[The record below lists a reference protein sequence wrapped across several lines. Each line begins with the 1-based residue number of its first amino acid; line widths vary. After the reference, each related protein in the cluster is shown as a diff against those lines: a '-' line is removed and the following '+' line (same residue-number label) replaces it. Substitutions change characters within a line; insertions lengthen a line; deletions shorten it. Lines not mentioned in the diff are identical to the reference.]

1 MKKVY
6 LGLMLAL
13 SMMTASAQ
21 EPNIPRGMFGGQQ
34 QIDVK
39 FDEYKAAPQGFDQER
54 EGIAKGTVTL
64 IEYQSESVGTT
75 RKANVYL
82 PPKYD
87 AKKKYN
93 VLYLLHGIGGDENE
107 WYKDGGVPNIIMDNL
122 YADGKV
128 ADMIVVMPN
137 GRAQKDDSRAGGM
150 RSFRAFGDFD
160 KDLIG
165 SLIPYIE
172 KNFSVYTDKN
182 HRAIAGLS
190 MGGGQSLNFGL
201 GHMDVFAYVGGF
213 SSAPNT
219 MRAAQL
225 IPDIDKVQSAKRNVR
240 EFSNETS
247 ISKKRNGLIKVK
259 FIRLKTLTKTPQ
271 RFNFLWGVFPGI
283 ISTFASLMMTSRAYT
298 LRSNL
303 MFSSPLSNAAVRSIL
318 FS

>member
-1 MKKVY
+1 MKKVFFA
-6 LGLMLAL
+6 AL
-13 SMMTASAQ
+13 FSVSLMTANAQ
-21 EPNIPRGMFGGQQ
+21 EPNIPMFGGRQN
-34 QIDVK
+34 IDVK
-39 FDEYKAAPQGFDQER
+39 FDEYKAAPQGFNQER
-54 EGIAKGTVTL
+54 AGIAKGTVKL
-64 IEYQSESVGTT
+64 IEYQSESVGTI

-87 AKKKYN
+87 AKKKYS
-93 VLYLLHGIGGDENE
+93 V
-107 WYKDGGVPNIIMDNL
+107 GGVPNIIMDNL

-150 RSFRAFGDFD
+150 GSFRAFGDFD

-219 MRAAQL
+219 QRAAQL
-225 IPDIDKVQSAKRNVR
+225 IPDV
-240 EFSNETS
+240 E
-247 ISKKRNGLIKVK
+247 KVK
-259 FIRLKTLTKTPQ
+259 QENKLLWMVCGGADGLMNNSAQLKAFCDEKGIPCTLINYPDEGH
-271 RFNFLWGVFPGI
+271 NFVVWKYGLYN
-283 ISTFASLMMTSRAYT
+283 FAQLI
-298 LRSNL
+298 
-303 MFSSPLSNAAVRSIL
+303 FK
-318 FS
+318 